1 VQHYRSLADVSLQN
15 TWLTIGV
22 FDGVHRGHQAILRQL
37 AAGAHANGAPA
48 VLLTFD
54 PHPAVVLSGRDLKLL
69 TMPDERADLASAL
82 GLEAVITHPFDRA
95 VSEMSAHDFMARL
108 KDRLGLSRLLIGYD
122 FALGKGREGNAGRL
136 SELGRELGY
145 SVSVVEAVSDESGVT
160 FDRAVSGMS
169 ARDFMALLKK
179 RLGLSRLL
187 IGYDFALGKGR
198 EGNAGRLSEL
208 GRELGYSVS
217 VVEAVSDESG
227 VISSTEIRKLVSLG
241 NAGAAAN
248 LLGRPYA
255 LSGPVIHGDGRGR
268 RINIP
273 TANIHYPESKL
284 LPANGIY
291 ACRAR
296 LGADLFAAVVNIGFN
311 PTFTPDKRTAN
322 VEAHILDFD
331 RDLYGE
337 QVTLEFIARLR
348 DEAKFDSVDALLAQI
363 HADIEKTRKI
373 LS

>member
-82 GLEAVITHPFDRA
+82 GLEAVITHPFDR
-95 VSEMSAHDFMARL
+95 
-108 KDRLGLSRLLIGYD
+108 
-122 FALGKGREGNAGRL
+122 
-136 SELGRELGY
+136 
-145 SVSVVEAVSDESGVT
+145 T
-160 FDRAVSGMS
+160 VSGMS

>member
-1 VQHYRSLADVSLQN
+1 MQHYRSLADVSLQN

-69 TMPDERADLASAL
+69 TTPDERADLASAL
-82 GLEAVITHPFDRA
+82 GLEAVITHP
-95 VSEMSAHDFMARL
+95 
-108 KDRLGLSRLLIGYD
+108 
-122 FALGKGREGNAGRL
+122 
-136 SELGRELGY
+136 
-145 SVSVVEAVSDESGVT
+145 

-296 LGADLFAAVVNIGFN
+296 LGADLFAAAVNIGFN
-311 PTFTPDKRTAN
+311 PTFTPDKRTVN

>member
-15 TWLTIGV
+15 AWLTIGV
-22 FDGVHRGHQAILRQL
+22 FDGIHRGHQAILRQL

-54 PHPAVVLSGRDLKLL
+54 PHPAVVLAGRDLKLL
-69 TMPDERADLASAL
+69 TTPDERAELASSL
-82 GLEAVITHPFDRA
+82 GLEAAITHPFDRA
-95 VSEMSAHDFMARL
+95 VSEMTAHDFMARL
-108 KDRLGLSRLLIGYD
+108 KD
-122 FALGKGREGNAGRL
+122 
-136 SELGRELGY
+136 
-145 SVSVVEAVSDESGVT
+145 
-160 FDRAVSGMS
+160 
-169 ARDFMALLKK
+169 

-241 NAGAAAN
+241 NVAAAAN

-273 TANIHYPESKL
+273 TANLHYPESKL

-296 LGADLFAAVVNIGFN
+296 LGADLFAAAANIGFN
-311 PTFTPDKRTAN
+311 PTFTPDKRTVN

-348 DEAKFDSVDALLAQI
+348 DELKFDSVDALLKQI
-363 HADIEKTRKI
+363 HADIEQTRGI
-373 LS
+373 LNAPSP

>member
-1 VQHYRSLADVSLQN
+1 MQHYRSLADVSLQN

-82 GLEAVITHPFDRA
+82 GLEAVITHPFDR
-95 VSEMSAHDFMARL
+95 
-108 KDRLGLSRLLIGYD
+108 
-122 FALGKGREGNAGRL
+122 
-136 SELGRELGY
+136 
-145 SVSVVEAVSDESGVT
+145 T
-160 FDRAVSGMS
+160 VSGMS

-296 LGADLFAAVVNIGFN
+296 LGADLFAAAVNIGFN

>member
-82 GLEAVITHPFDRA
+82 GLEAVITHP
-95 VSEMSAHDFMARL
+95 
-108 KDRLGLSRLLIGYD
+108 
-122 FALGKGREGNAGRL
+122 
-136 SELGRELGY
+136 
-145 SVSVVEAVSDESGVT
+145 

>member
-69 TMPDERADLASAL
+69 TTPDERADLASAL
-82 GLEAVITHPFDRA
+82 GLEAVITHP
-95 VSEMSAHDFMARL
+95 
-108 KDRLGLSRLLIGYD
+108 
-122 FALGKGREGNAGRL
+122 
-136 SELGRELGY
+136 
-145 SVSVVEAVSDESGVT
+145 